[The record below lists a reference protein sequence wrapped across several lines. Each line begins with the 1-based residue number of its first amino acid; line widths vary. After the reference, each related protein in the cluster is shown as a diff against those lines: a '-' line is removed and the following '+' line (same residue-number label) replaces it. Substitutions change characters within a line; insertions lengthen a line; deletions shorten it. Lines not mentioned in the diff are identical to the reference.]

1 MKINEPSADVDTSDW
16 RAFVRRSMC
25 VGPEY
30 VSRDEFFDIASARL
44 RNNPGVSDLSVIPDA
59 FAFAFSLMARFVPI
73 ITMKYGGI
81 EFDLSYAPIARYPS
95 RLPLVCPIRLLHSQD
110 FDILD
115 DNNLKNVDEKTVR
128 SLNGRR
134 VTDTIL
140 KCVPNKT
147 ARLPAHLHP

>member
-1 MKINEPSADVDTSDW
+1 
-16 RAFVRRSMC
+16 MC
-25 VGPEY
+25 
-30 VSRDEFFDIASARL
+30 S
-44 RNNPGVSDLSVIPDA
+44 
-59 FAFAFSLMARFVPI
+59 
-73 ITMKYGGI
+73 
-81 EFDLSYAPIARYPS
+81 
-95 RLPLVCPIRLLHSQD
+95 IRLLHSQD

-147 ARLPAHLHP
+147 GRLPAHLHP